1 MEDMKC
7 YKVGNFLV
15 QEYGELDSTNTLAE
29 NLLQQELK
37 DRMVILARRQ
47 TQGRGQAGNSWE
59 SEPDK
64 NIAITIIL
72 KPEYLEAG
80 KQFAVSMA
88 VALGCYDFLCR
99 HVDGVSVK
107 WPNDI
112 YVGDRKIAGILI
124 EHRVAGACIA
134 TSLCGI
140 GLNVNQREFLSDAPN
155 PVSLWQLTGK
165 ELPLDQA
172 LEELLVCIDARYA
185 RICDYEGLQ
194 KDFLACLYR
203 AEGVYGWRDSG
214 GSFQASIA
222 GLDEYGQLRLL
233 DTEGKERVYAFKEV
247 VYLP

>member
-1 MEDMKC
+1 MKLLKFDC
-7 YKVGNFLV
+7 I
-15 QEYGELDSTNTLAE
+15 DSTNTYGKANFDTLDD
-29 NLLQQELK
+29 K
-37 DRMVILARRQ
+37 TVIIANEQ
-47 TQGRGQAGNSWE
+47 TKGRGRFNRVWVS
-59 SEPDK
+59 K
-64 NIAITIIL
+64 NCENIYLSLVL
-72 KPEYLEAG
+72 KPQNTKYITNLT
-80 KQFAVSMA
+80 QYMSVVSA
-88 VALGCYDFLCR
+88 DVLKTYN
-99 HVDGVSVK
+99 VQPQIK

-233 DTEGKERVYAFKEV
+233 DTEGEERVYAFKEV

>member
-29 NLLQQELK
+29 NLPQQELK

-47 TQGRGQAGNSWE
+47 TQGRGQAGNS
-59 SEPDK
+59 
-64 NIAITIIL
+64 
-72 KPEYLEAG
+72 
-80 KQFAVSMA
+80 
-88 VALGCYDFLCR
+88 C
-99 HVDGVSVK
+99 
-107 WPNDI
+107 

>member
-1 MEDMKC
+1 MGKKYDIIWHKS
-7 YKVGNFLV
+7 V
-15 QEYGELDSTNTLAE
+15 DSTNNMARMALDDIDKMSVIAAE
-29 NLLQQELK
+29 F
-37 DRMVILARRQ
+37 Q
-47 TQGRGQAGNSWE
+47 TAGRGQKGNVWS
-59 SEPDK
+59 S
-64 NIAITIIL
+64 
-72 KPEYLEAG
+72 EAG
-80 KQFAVSMA
+80 MNLTFSAAVRFGKGMFPELAATEQFAVSECASVA
-88 VALGCYDFLCR
+88 VADFLC
-99 HVDGVSVK
+99 GKGIPVSIK